1 MKDSS
6 DDYQFFTIE
15 PETGI
20 ISTREAFDREKRA
33 SYLLEVQSQ
42 DSSESARPG
51 VHGQPNTGKT
61 NKELSIG

>member
-1 MKDSS
+1 MKDASE
-6 DDYQFFTIE
+6 DYQFFTIE
-15 PETGI
+15 PKTGI
-20 ISTREAFDREKRA
+20 ISTCAAFDREKRV
-33 SYLLEVQSQ
+33 SYFLEVQSQ